1 MSIGDKDTL
10 LFKGRRRI
18 LSGRLE
24 SLGLFNDN
32 VLKAIGAVPRHLFV
46 QKGLEDQA
54 YKDVPVAIGAGQ
66 TISQP
71 STVALQT
78 QLLELKAGDRIL
90 EIGTGCGYQSAVL
103 FYLGAEVYSIER
115 QEELFTQAARNL
127 AEAEYI
133 FLDEEHT
140 SKTATSLE
148 CGKIHLYLGDGFA
161 GLESEAPFDG
171 IIVTCGAPEVPA
183 ALLKQLKTGGRLVI
197 PVYCG
202 PSGENDEKKQVL
214 KVIVKTAEGRFKAKN
229 ISRMSFVPML
239 KGVKRKQK
247 QQ

>member
-103 FYLGAEVYSIER
+103 FYLGAEVYSMKSSSPRLQEILPRRSIYSLTRSIRPGQPHRLSAER
-115 QEELFTQAARNL
+115 
-127 AEAEYI
+127 Y
-133 FLDEEHT
+133 T
-140 SKTATSLE
+140 SIWAT
-148 CGKIHLYLGDGFA
+148 
-161 GLESEAPFDG
+161 GL
-171 IIVTCGAPEVPA
+171 PA
-183 ALLKQLKTGGRLVI
+183 W
-197 PVYCG
+197 
-202 PSGENDEKKQVL
+202 
-214 KVIVKTAEGRFKAKN
+214 
-229 ISRMSFVPML
+229 
-239 KGVKRKQK
+239 KQK
-247 QQ
+247 RRSTGSSSPAEPRKFPRLFSSS

>member
-1 MSIGDKDTL
+1 MSIEDKDTL
-10 LFKGRRRI
+10 LQKGRRKI
-18 LSGRLE
+18 LVKDLE
-24 SLGLFNDN
+24 SQGLFNAK

-46 QKGLEDQA
+46 QEGLEDQA
-54 YKDVPVAIGAGQ
+54 YKDVPVAIEAGQ

-103 FYLGAEVYSIER
+103 FYLGAEVFSIER
-115 QEELFTQAARNL
+115 QEELFIQAARNL
-127 AEAEYI
+127 SDAGYI
-133 FLDEEHT
+133 FPDDEH
-140 SKTATSLE
+140 SSRTATSLE

-161 GLESEAPFDG
+161 GLEQEAPFDG
-171 IIVTCGAPEVPA
+171 IIVTCACPEVPA
-183 ALLKQLKTGGRLVI
+183 ALLRQLKAGGRLVI

-202 PSGENDEKKQVL
+202 PSEEEKNQML
-214 KVIVKTAEGRFKAKN
+214 KVIVKTSDGRFKAKN
-229 ISRMSFVPML
+229 VSWMSFVPML

>member
-1 MSIGDKDTL
+1 MSIEDKDTL
-10 LFKGRRRI
+10 LQKGRRKI
-18 LSGRLE
+18 LVKDLE
-24 SLGLFNDN
+24 SQGLFNAK

-46 QKGLEDQA
+46 QEGLEDQA
-54 YKDVPVAIGAGQ
+54 YKDVPVAIEAGQ

-78 QLLELKAGDRIL
+78 QLLELKAGNRIL

-103 FYLGAEVYSIER
+103 FYLGAEVFSIER
-115 QEELFTQAARNL
+115 QEELFIQAARNL
-127 AEAEYI
+127 SDAGYI
-133 FLDEEHT
+133 FPDDEH
-140 SKTATSLE
+140 SYRTATSLE

-161 GLESEAPFDG
+161 GLEQEAPFDG
-171 IIVTCGAPEVPA
+171 IIVTCACPEVPA
-183 ALLKQLKTGGRLVI
+183 ALLRQLKAGGRLVI

-202 PSGENDEKKQVL
+202 PSEEEKNQIL
-214 KVIVKTAEGRFKAKN
+214 KVIVKTADGRFKAKN
-229 ISRMSFVPML
+229 VSRMSFVPML